1 MMDRVEF
8 IDVKDITPDSLSDAL
23 LAPNM
28 WRGLAAAIPDVLL
41 VVDRKAR
48 ILYIN
53 HTPVG
58 VARSPAVG
66 SSALDY
72 APAAARDELQNSLER
87 LFATGVA
94 PSCELRLVHP
104 DGVVRWFSTHAGPLR
119 IDGSEVAGAIII
131 ARDITES
138 RVAQSALAE
147 SEARYRTLV
156 EYAPEAIVVFDVDA
170 YTFVDVNQNAC
181 SLFRLDRQAL
191 LESNPVAL
199 SPEMQADGRASK
211 VAAEQYLQSALEGGA
226 PHFQWTHLD
235 AEGTEIDCEVRLV
248 KLPSLDSRLIRG
260 SVTDVTQQRRLEQ
273 QLREWQK
280 MDALGQMAAGIAH
293 DFNNILTMVLAAA
306 DLLSVEVKDE
316 EQRADARAIV
326 TAARKGA
333 ALTSQLLSFARRQ
346 PTAGDTVLDLNDV
359 VMEMSAILTRLFSVD
374 VTLVLELDPGRA
386 PARIARSQAE
396 QVLMNLVLNARDAIV
411 GEGSIHV
418 ITRHRHADRGTT
430 LLCVKDTGSGMDP
443 EVQRRMFEPF
453 FSTKGGKGTGLG
465 LSTVYG
471 IVKQAGGTLDVRST
485 LGKGTTIEIRLPA
498 E

>member
-1 MMDRVEF
+1 M
-8 IDVKDITPDSLSDAL
+8 KDITPDSLSDPQ
-23 LAPNM
+23 LAPDL
-28 WRGLAAAIPDVLL
+28 WRALAAAVPDVLL
-41 VVDRKAR
+41 VVDRNGR

-53 HTPVG
+53 HTPAGITRAQALGTSAFDYVPLPS
-58 VARSPAVG
+58 RS
-66 SSALDY
+66 
-72 APAAARDELQNSLER
+72 ELQTSLEE
-87 LFATGVA
+87 LFATGA
-94 PSCELRLVHP
+94 PRSRELRIMLP
-104 DGVVRWFSTHAGPLR
+104 DGSDRWYATHSGPVRTNGDVGA
-119 IDGSEVAGAIII
+119 AIIV
-131 ARDITES
+131 ARDITEA
-138 RVAQSALAE
+138 RLAQSTLAE

-170 YTFVDVNQNAC
+170 DTFVDVNQNAC
-181 SLFRLDRQAL
+181 TLFRLDRDL
-191 LESNPVAL
+191 LLASNPVSL
-199 SPEMQADGRASK
+199 SPPTQPDGRPSEL
-211 VAAEQYLQSALEGGA
+211 AAHEYLKAALDGGV
-226 PHFQWTHLD
+226 PHFEWIHRAAD
-235 AEGTEIDCEVRLV
+235 GTEINCEVRLV
-248 KLPSLDSRLIRG
+248 KLPSLDSRLVRG
-260 SVTDVTQQRRLEQ
+260 SITNVTQQRRLEQ

-306 DLLSVEVKDE
+306 DLLSVEIKEE

-346 PTAGDTVLDLNDV
+346 PAASDAVLDLNDV
-359 VMEMSAILTRLFSVD
+359 VMEMSAILTRLLSVD
-374 VTLVLELDPGRA
+374 ITLVLELDPGRA
-386 PARIARSQAE
+386 PARIARSQTE
-396 QVLMNLVLNARDAIV
+396 QVLMNLVLNARDAIA

-453 FSTKGGKGTGLG
+453 FSTKGGRGTGLG

-471 IVKQAGGTLDVRST
+471 IVKQAGGTLDVRSI
-485 LGKGTTIEIRLPA
+485 LGKGTTIEMRLPA